1 MARRVEIVIPNG
13 CLDELQKILEDPRGC
28 NLNSTSSVPGHI
40 TYTKTTGSDT
50 IVQLTIPGQ
59 NAGEILKKL
68 EKNGIGSG
76 IGMVSLTSLDCLKP
90 RFIRFPKLSSS
101 TSKSI
106 DRKPKKRR
114 SIVDAA
120 IDISKITM
128 QGDKYRDFR
137 KPPLTL
143 DEVYG
148 TIVVNAQ
155 MTASTWINIIGAS
168 VIAAGGS
175 ASNNIVYTVAAM
187 LVSPIM
193 GPVLGGT
200 FAYHVADWKLFSY
213 SLRNLLKM
221 SVTAF
226 ITGFLFI
233 VPTEIYNHTTKTVD
247 HWSPQDDTI
256 TAFGDLTSLIF
267 SALVAAATGV
277 VLGNAILRQRTGD
290 KSLIGIAISAGLLPP
305 IVNSGML
312 MALSLLHKSLSGEP
326 ANVEYIIQSR
336 NSAISF
342 AIHSFCIFTGANIL
356 FFLKDLYPNFRKE
369 DDDVMKEQT
378 ESHEQYL
385 RDLENLGV
393 MTDKDRKIKKTPWWT
408 SIVPFFILSRARRA
422 SEGLVQ
428 DTGDSRDYSNGSDIT
443 SGNLSEGLLDGR
455 DQSNVGDDFLSDSSE
470 ANSPS
475 ASRSA
480 AKTLFPAL
488 NEDDS
493 MV

>member
-1 MARRVEIVIPNG
+1 MARRVEIIIPNPYV
-13 CLDELQKILEDPRGC
+13 DELQKILEDPRGC
-28 NLNSTSSVPGHI
+28 NLNATSTVPGHI
-40 TYTKTTGSDT
+40 TYCKTAGDET
-50 IVQLTIPGQ
+50 IVNITLPGQ
-59 NAGEILKKL
+59 NAGDILKKL
-68 EKNGIGSG
+68 EKNGIGNG

-101 TSKSI
+101 TSQTI
-106 DRKPKKRR
+106 DKRPKKRR

-148 TIVVNAQ
+148 SIVVNSQ

-175 ASNNIVYTVAAM
+175 ASNNVVYTVAAM

-200 FAYHVADWKLFSY
+200 FAYHVADWTLFNY
-213 SLRNLLKM
+213 SVRNLLKM

-226 ITGFLFI
+226 VTGFLFI
-233 VPTEIYNHTTKTVD
+233 VPTEIYNHATNVSQ
-247 HWSPQDDTI
+247 HWAPEDATI
-256 TAFGDLTSLIF
+256 TAFGSLTSLIF
-267 SALVAAATGV
+267 SSMVAAATGII
-277 VLGNAILRQRTGD
+277 LGNAILRQRTGD

-312 MALSLLHKSLSGEP
+312 MSLSLLHKSLSGEP

-342 AIHSFCIFTGANIL
+342 GIHSFCIFTGANIL

-369 DDDVMKEQT
+369 DDDVIKEQA

-393 MTDKDRKIKKTPWWT
+393 MTSQERKSRKTPWWANL
-408 SIVPFFILSRARRA
+408 VPFFILSRTRRA
-422 SEGLVQ
+422 SEGVVHGT
-428 DTGDSRDYSNGSDIT
+428 DDDINS
-443 SGNLSEGLLDGR
+443 SGLDNASGILSEGLLNN
-455 DQSNVGDDFLSDSSE
+455 SSYNNSDIDNESDYVSG
-470 ANSPS
+470 S
-475 ASRSA
+475 ASA
-480 AKTLFPAL
+480 AKTLFPGISG
-488 NEDDS
+488 DDS
-493 MV
+493 IV